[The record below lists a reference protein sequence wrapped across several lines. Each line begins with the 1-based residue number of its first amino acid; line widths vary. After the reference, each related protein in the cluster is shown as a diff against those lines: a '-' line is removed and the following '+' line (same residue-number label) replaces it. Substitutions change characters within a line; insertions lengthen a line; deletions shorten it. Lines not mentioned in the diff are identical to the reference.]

1 MKVAVIGTGY
11 WGPNL
16 IRNFLAADEVEA
28 VVACDLDNARLAKM
42 QQQFYG
48 IETARDYSEL
58 FERPD
63 IDIVVIAT
71 PVLTHHEIAKRALSN
86 GKHVF
91 IEKPMTASVTEA
103 EELINLAEQ
112 KNLKLFVDHTFI
124 YTGAV
129 RKMKDIIE
137 AGRLGAIYYL

>member
-42 QQQFYG
+42 QKQFYG

-91 IEKPMTASVTEA
+91 IEKPMTA
-103 EELINLAEQ
+103 
-112 KNLKLFVDHTFI
+112 D
-124 YTGAV
+124 
-129 RKMKDIIE
+129 RKST
-137 AGRLGAIYYL
+137 RLNSSH